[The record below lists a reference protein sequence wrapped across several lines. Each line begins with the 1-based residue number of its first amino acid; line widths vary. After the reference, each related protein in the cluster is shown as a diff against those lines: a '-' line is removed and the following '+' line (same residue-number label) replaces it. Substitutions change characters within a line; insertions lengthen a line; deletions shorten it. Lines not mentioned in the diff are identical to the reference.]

1 MYPLNA
7 LRPVCRLLLASGL
20 LASGLL
26 ASGLLAQPAYAAS
39 LEGRVLSDSGD
50 PLAGVDIIAYD
61 ERLNYGAATST
72 NDGSWSIRQ
81 LPAGR
86 YRIRA
91 MPGQSS
97 VYADRFYPS
106 EWDFCSAEA
115 VEIDEDGSASG
126 LDIAVPE
133 GGRLSGTIL
142 DLGGNPVSGAAVYA
156 QGVESRTA
164 LGTRMAE
171 TAEDGSFTLYG
182 LDADAGQPS
191 DWQCYVRFPTFPNQW
206 LGGTYKDAEAEV
218 FSVYLP
224 GDSLGSAAEDIGEF
238 ALLDGIRIAGVVY
251 GPDGAVDAGTAFV
264 YASSQVITSAVGADG
279 VYEADG
285 LPPGDVISW
294 ASVEGLATT
303 YWPGSDR
310 PTTERVAAPDEGMNV
325 EGIDLDL
332 PAETVLTLHFS
343 AADGEGVGDLGEV
356 SALLYNDAHTVG
368 RGGPVDDDG
377 TMVIDGLWPGTY
389 DLYVYG
395 SDGGFEDGYA
405 FEGTVLATSTDV
417 DVPLQLAASITGRL
431 TDDAGDGVYGGYVYA
446 FPADDPDRSY
456 AAVADSDGY
465 YALLGLPDGFYTV
478 RASYVHYCPSD
489 QGYVTVWWQ
498 EALSEEWAT
507 QLQLGAGQA
516 FAGADF
522 HLAADDDH
530 DAMGDAWEQ
539 EHGLDSARDD
549 AAEDLDDD
557 GFSNLD
563 EYLLGTDPNGATGG
577 IGGCKGCATAGAG
590 SAPSAFWAG
599 IGLAVLRRRAAQPSK
614 RGRKSQASAGTG
626 TP

>member
-1 MYPLNA
+1 MYAPIVLLPA
-7 LRPVCRLLLASGL
+7 SILLLASGL
-20 LASGLL
+20 ALAP
-26 ASGLLAQPAYAAS
+26 PAYAGV
-39 LEGRVLSDSGD
+39 LEGRVLSEAGD

-91 MPGQSS
+91 MPGQDAL
-97 VYADRFYPS
+97 YADRFYPS

-115 VEIDEDGSASG
+115 VEIGEDGTASG

-133 GGRLSGTIL
+133 GGRLSGTLL
-142 DLGGNPVSGAAVYA
+142 DLGGNPLAGAAVYA
-156 QGVESRTA
+156 QGVDSRTA

-182 LDADAGQPS
+182 LDADPGEPT
-191 DWQCYVRFPTFPNQW
+191 DWQCYVRLPSFPNQW
-206 LGGTYKDAEAEV
+206 LGGTYKDADAAV
-218 FSVYLP
+218 FSAYLP
-224 GDSLGSAAEDIGEF
+224 ADSAGAASEDIGDF
-238 ALLDGIRIAGVVY
+238 ALLDGIRIAGTVY
-251 GPDGAVDAGTAFV
+251 GPDGAVDSGTAFV
-264 YASSQVITSAVGADG
+264 YASSQVITSPVGVDG

-294 ASVEGLATT
+294 ASVDGLATT

-310 PTTERVAAPDEGMNV
+310 PTTERIPAPDEGMNV
-325 EGIDLDL
+325 DGIDLDL

-405 FEGTVLATSTDV
+405 FEGTVLATSTDL

-431 TDDAGDGVYGGYVYA
+431 TDDAGEGVYGGYVYA

-498 EALSEEWAT
+498 DALSEDWAA
-507 QLQLGAGQA
+507 QLQLGAGQV

-522 HLAADDDH
+522 HLPDDDDH

-539 EHGLDSARDD
+539 DHGLDPARDD
-549 AAEDLDDD
+549 AAEDLDGD

-577 IGGCKGCATAGAG
+577 LSGCRGCTTAPAPGALTVL
-590 SAPSAFWAG
+590 SALWAG
-599 IGLAVLRRRAAQPSK
+599 IGLTLLRRRSSQPSR
-614 RGRKSQASAGTG
+614 RGRKSHASAGTG

>member
-1 MYPLNA
+1 MYAPIVLLPA
-7 LRPVCRLLLASGL
+7 SILLLASGL
-20 LASGLL
+20 ALAP
-26 ASGLLAQPAYAAS
+26 PAYAGV
-39 LEGRVLSDSGD
+39 LEGRVLSEAGD

-91 MPGQSS
+91 MPGQDAL
-97 VYADRFYPS
+97 YADRFYPS

-115 VEIDEDGSASG
+115 VEIGEDGTASG

-133 GGRLSGTIL
+133 GGRLSGTLL
-142 DLGGNPVSGAAVYA
+142 DLGGNPLAGAAVYA
-156 QGVESRTA
+156 QGVDSRTA

-182 LDADAGQPS
+182 LDADPGEPT
-191 DWQCYVRFPTFPNQW
+191 DWQCYVRLPSFPNQW
-206 LGGTYKDAEAEV
+206 LGGTYKDADAAV
-218 FSVYLP
+218 FSAYLP
-224 GDSLGSAAEDIGEF
+224 ADSAGAASEDIGDF
-238 ALLDGIRIAGVVY
+238 ALLDGIRIAGTVY
-251 GPDGAVDAGTAFV
+251 GPDGAVDSGTAFV
-264 YASSQVITSAVGADG
+264 YASSQVITSPVGVDG

-294 ASVEGLATT
+294 ASVDGLATT

-310 PTTERVAAPDEGMNV
+310 PTTERIPAPDEGMNV
-325 EGIDLDL
+325 DGIDLDL

-405 FEGTVLATSTDV
+405 FEGTVLATSTDL

-431 TDDAGDGVYGGYVYA
+431 TDDAGEGVYGGYVYA

-498 EALSEEWAT
+498 DALSEDWAA

-522 HLAADDDH
+522 HLPDDDDH

-539 EHGLDSARDD
+539 DHGLDPARDD
-549 AAEDLDDD
+549 AAEDLDGD

-577 IGGCKGCATAGAG
+577 LSGCKGCTTAPAPGALTVL
-590 SAPSAFWAG
+590 SALWAG
-599 IGLAVLRRRAAQPSK
+599 IGLTLLRRRSSQPSR
-614 RGRKSQASAGTG
+614 RGRKSHASAGTG

>member
-1 MYPLNA
+1 MYAPIVLLPA
-7 LRPVCRLLLASGL
+7 SILLLASGL
-20 LASGLL
+20 ALAP
-26 ASGLLAQPAYAAS
+26 PAYAGA
-39 LEGRVLSDSGD
+39 LEGRVLSEAGD

-61 ERLNYGAATST
+61 ERLNYGSATST

-91 MPGQSS
+91 MPGQDAL
-97 VYADRFYPS
+97 YADRFYPS

-115 VEIDEDGSASG
+115 VQIGEDGTASG

-133 GGRLSGTIL
+133 GGRLSGTLL
-142 DLGGNPVSGAAVYA
+142 DLGGNPLAGALVYA
-156 QGVESRTA
+156 QGVDSRTA

-182 LDADAGQPS
+182 LDADPGEPT
-191 DWQCYVRFPTFPNQW
+191 DWQCYVRLPSFPNQW
-206 LGGTYKDAEAEV
+206 LGGTYKDADAAV
-218 FSVYLP
+218 FSAYLP
-224 GDSLGSAAEDIGEF
+224 ADSAGAASEDIGDF
-238 ALLDGIRIAGVVY
+238 ALLDGIRIAGTVY
-251 GPDGAVDAGTAFV
+251 GPDGAVDSGTAFV
-264 YASSQVITSAVGADG
+264 YASSQVITSPVGVDG

-294 ASVEGLATT
+294 ASVDGLATT

-310 PTTERVAAPDEGMNV
+310 PTTERIPAPDEGMNV

-343 AADGEGVGDLGEV
+343 AADGAGVGDLGEV

-405 FEGTVLATSTDV
+405 FEGTVLATSTDL

-431 TDDAGDGVYGGYVYA
+431 TDDAGAGIYGGYVYA

-498 EALSEEWAT
+498 DALSEDWAA

-522 HLAADDDH
+522 HLPDDDDH

-539 EHGLDSARDD
+539 DHGLDPARDD
-549 AAEDLDDD
+549 AAEDLDGD

-577 IGGCKGCATAGAG
+577 LSGCKGCTTAPAPGALTVL
-590 SAPSAFWAG
+590 SALWAG
-599 IGLAVLRRRAAQPSK
+599 IGLTLLRRRSSQPSR

>member
-1 MYPLNA
+1 MYAPIVLLPA
-7 LRPVCRLLLASGL
+7 SILLLASGL
-20 LASGLL
+20 ALAP
-26 ASGLLAQPAYAAS
+26 PAYAGV
-39 LEGRVLSDSGD
+39 LEGRVLSEAGD

-91 MPGQSS
+91 MPGQDAL
-97 VYADRFYPS
+97 YADRFYPS

-115 VEIDEDGSASG
+115 VEIGEDGTASG

-133 GGRLSGTIL
+133 GGRLSGTLL
-142 DLGGNPVSGAAVYA
+142 DLGGNPLAGAAVYA
-156 QGVESRTA
+156 QGVDSRTA

-182 LDADAGQPS
+182 LDADPGEPT
-191 DWQCYVRFPTFPNQW
+191 DWQCYVRLPSFPNQW
-206 LGGTYKDAEAEV
+206 LGGTYKDADAAV
-218 FSVYLP
+218 FSAYLP
-224 GDSLGSAAEDIGEF
+224 ADSAGAASEDIGDF
-238 ALLDGIRIAGVVY
+238 ALLDGIRIAGTVY
-251 GPDGAVDAGTAFV
+251 GPDGAVDSGTAFV
-264 YASSQVITSAVGADG
+264 YASSQVITSPVGVDG

-294 ASVEGLATT
+294 ASVDGLATT

-310 PTTERVAAPDEGMNV
+310 PTTERIPAPDEGMNV

-405 FEGTVLATSTDV
+405 FEGTVLATSTDL

-431 TDDAGDGVYGGYVYA
+431 TDDAGEGVYGGYVYA

-498 EALSEEWAT
+498 DALSEDWAA
-507 QLQLGAGQA
+507 QLQLGAGQV

-522 HLAADDDH
+522 HLPDDDDH

-539 EHGLDSARDD
+539 DHGLDPARDD
-549 AAEDLDDD
+549 AAEDLDGD

-577 IGGCKGCATAGAG
+577 LSGCRGCTTAPAPGALTVL
-590 SAPSAFWAG
+590 SALWAG
-599 IGLAVLRRRAAQPSK
+599 IGLTLLRRRSSQPSR
-614 RGRKSQASAGTG
+614 RGRKSHASAGTG